1 MTNEELDMPEQIK
14 LELWV
19 EDDMSTSIKKSS
31 LELTTEELK
40 LFYFADDLVHL
51 RGVVYEKRKNIVIQ
65 PDGDTGRLYRTFTY
79 GIY

>member
-1 MTNEELDMPEQIK
+1 MTNEELDMPRKIE

-31 LELTTEELK
+31 LELTTEEVK
-40 LFYFADDLVHL
+40 LFYFADDMVQL
-51 RGVVYEKRKNIVIQ
+51 RGVVYEKIKNTRIQ
-65 PDGDTGRLYRTFTY
+65 PDDDTGRLYRTLTY